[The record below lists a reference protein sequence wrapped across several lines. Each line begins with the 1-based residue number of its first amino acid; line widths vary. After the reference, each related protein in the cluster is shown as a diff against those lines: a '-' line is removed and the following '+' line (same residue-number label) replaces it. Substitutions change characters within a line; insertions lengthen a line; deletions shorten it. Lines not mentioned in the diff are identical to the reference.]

1 MYIHVY
7 MHVIQHM
14 YKRITSSTTVM
25 EKVQIF
31 DEKAMFLLLLV
42 LLPGIAFN
50 NRNAL
55 Q

>member
-14 YKRITSSTTVM
+14 YKCITSSTTVM

-31 DEKAMFLLLLV
+31 DEKAMFFLPLV